1 MRREGAAAP
10 GARCGIQST
19 CRVRGAKAGRPG
31 GRPAFCAPLRR
42 GILIA
47 MGFFSLSLRNNP
59 APFSGALTRTC
70 PSDLRRCRF
79 HSRPTGE
86 FSLPSLYR
94 LGITSVSRYDAVREG
109 EGTFRRSDL
118 RSFVA
123 TEMPE
128 DGRRLSK
135 QLSKFR
141 ELFRELESSLESL
154 ESVHWLPV
162 NSEYAGVYASAGLGV
177 CHGCQRTRADCYQ
190 ASRAGG
196 R

>member
-1 MRREGAAAP
+1 MPGSRGESGASGRTSRFLCAVAT
-10 GARCGIQST
+10 GHSDCDGI
-19 CRVRGAKAGRPG
+19 
-31 GRPAFCAPLRR
+31 
-42 GILIA
+42 
-47 MGFFSLSLRNNP
+47 FSLSLRNNP

-109 EGTFRRSDL
+109 EGAFRCSDL

-154 ESVHWLPV
+154 ESVRWLPV

-190 ASRAGG
+190 ASRAGD